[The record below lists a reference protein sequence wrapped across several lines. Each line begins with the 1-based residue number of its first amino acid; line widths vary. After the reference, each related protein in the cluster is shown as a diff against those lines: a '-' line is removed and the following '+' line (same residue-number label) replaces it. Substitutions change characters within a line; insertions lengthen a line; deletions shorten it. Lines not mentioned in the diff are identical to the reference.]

1 MVIDSDLK
9 THGGHESQT
18 DEAEGT
24 VVLQH
29 DVSDPPITSAI
40 SLINGGAN
48 SLESSIRSCISDYK
62 EKGQEAAIER
72 AFHELDTKENG
83 QLDHDEITAF
93 MEQAAKLIKL
103 DVASTVI
110 SDAVEALMEDVGAI
124 DSHITK
130 EQFQE
135 LFEKYPDLLR
145 CFDDEVSIAARKRT
159 VMSRIKSNEELDLGL
174 QENEQVWSHAHTA
187 WKSQKVSYVWT
198 LLYLLGNI
206 AAFTYKAIVYS
217 NRNDATDVFGQC
229 ILVARGSAQCLNLN
243 CCLVLLPVCRHFLTQ
258 LRHIDSLKFVFPFD
272 AVLEYH
278 VVIGMAIA
286 LFATLHVSA
295 HICDFYRFARSDEDE
310 IITLVGDKLGDI
322 PDGITERWLLLLRQ
336 PAGITGI
343 IMVVCLLVAY
353 PLTQYRRKHFNSFWI
368 SHHLLLVMLVALC
381 FHGIGNLLEPFQ
393 SVYWVMVP
401 LTLYFLPRAWRE
413 TPLAECEIID
423 VSIKKGNVVC
433 LQLARPKSWDKY
445 VKSGM
450 YAFINIPAVSRLE
463 WHPFTLTSSPA
474 DDFIEFHFSRI
485 GDWTGAVH
493 DLLEDMCDKDEE
505 VSDKNADFKGLVVK
519 VEGPMGASSQG
530 FGDYPIVVL
539 IGAGIGVTPMM
550 SVLKQ
555 LLQNP
560 GKMKRTFLY
569 WTVRDRAAFEWFSQ
583 TMDEIFESDNKHM
596 IQIRHFLTSVKDD
609 DRDIGAVLLHHATR
623 AKHHKTNFD
632 LILGQYTHHQVEV
645 GRPDWEEEFE
655 SVKVTAKELGC
666 KDCGIFLCG
675 PERMAD
681 DVANVSFRLSKK
693 DPGFHFYF
701 TKETF

>member
-1 MVIDSDLK
+1 M
-9 THGGHESQT
+9 
-18 DEAEGT
+18 
-24 VVLQH
+24 
-29 DVSDPPITSAI
+29 
-40 SLINGGAN
+40 
-48 SLESSIRSCISDYK
+48 
-62 EKGQEAAIER
+62 
-72 AFHELDTKENG
+72 
-83 QLDHDEITAF
+83 
-93 MEQAAKLIKL
+93 
-103 DVASTVI
+103 
-110 SDAVEALMEDVGAI
+110 
-124 DSHITK
+124 
-130 EQFQE
+130 
-135 LFEKYPDLLR
+135 
-145 CFDDEVSIAARKRT
+145 
-159 VMSRIKSNEELDLGL
+159 
-174 QENEQVWSHAHTA
+174 
-187 WKSQKVSYVWT
+187 
-198 LLYLLGNI
+198 
-206 AAFTYKAIVYS
+206 
-217 NRNDATDVFGQC
+217 
-229 ILVARGSAQCLNLN
+229 
-243 CCLVLLPVCRHFLTQ
+243 
-258 LRHIDSLKFVFPFD
+258 
-272 AVLEYH
+272 
-278 VVIGMAIA
+278 
-286 LFATLHVSA
+286 
-295 HICDFYRFARSDEDE
+295 
-310 IITLVGDKLGDI
+310 
-322 PDGITERWLLLLRQ
+322 RQ